1 MNIDYNNYMII
12 NYLISLKVIKFKNI
26 KINIIKILK
35 EIKNDWMIE

>member
-1 MNIDYNNYMII
+1 MII